1 MCRVQGTM
9 FGQQEFPQPGCA
21 ILHKR
26 EMRTILVVLH
36 TYVHITSTSCASR
49 GH

>member
-1 MCRVQGTM
+1 MCLVQDNM
-9 FGQQEFPQPGCA
+9 FEQQEFPQPGCA

-36 TYVHITSTSCASR
+36 VHVTSTSCASI